1 MSYFPSGPVIFRGL
15 VILNGAKCS
24 EVSLDMPA
32 GDISAVLEILRLRSD
47 VLLRACPKM
56 TQTMF
61 GSTAILLHIFIYKQ
75 Q

>member
-32 GDISAVLEILRLRSD
+32 GDFSAALEILHFVQNDIRKDLEILRLR
-47 VLLRACPKM
+47 L
-56 TQTMF
+56 
-61 GSTAILLHIFIYKQ
+61 G
-75 Q
+75 